1 MRRLKNNCEDTAM
14 RDKGKVYLVGAGP
27 GDPELLTRKAERL
40 LKEADVILY
49 DALVGEGIK
58 ELFPPGVRLID
69 VGKRADDHTYP
80 QDEINRMLVGLASE
94 YKRIVRLKGGD
105 PYVFGRGGEEAE
117 ALVKAGM
124 DVEAVP
130 GITSAIAVPELAG
143 IPVTHR
149 GWASALTIIT
159 GHEDPTKGDSA
170 LNFKALAQMKGTI
183 VILMGVNRLKENVDA
198 LLANGK
204 PAGTPV
210 AIIER
215 GTTSKERL
223 TAGKLGNIV
232 GLAELRGVKSPAII
246 VIGEVV
252 GLRSVLKK

>member
-1 MRRLKNNCEDTAM
+1 MRE
-14 RDKGKVYLVGAGP
+14 KGMVYLVGAGP

-80 QDEINRMLVGLASE
+80 QDEINRMLVDLASE
-94 YKRIVRLKGGD
+94 YKRVVRLKGGD

-117 ALVKAGM
+117 ALVTAGIE
-124 DVEAVP
+124 VEVVP
-130 GITSAIAVPELAG
+130 GITSAIAVPELVG

-149 GWASALTIIT
+149 GCASALTIIT
-159 GHEDPTKGDSA
+159 GHEDPTKGESA
-170 LNFKALAQMKGTI
+170 LSFKALAQMKGTI
-183 VILMGVNRLKENVDA
+183 VILMGIKRLKENVDA
-198 LLANGK
+198 LLAGGK
-204 PAGTPV
+204 PADTPA

-215 GTTSKERL
+215 GATGNERITS
-223 TAGKLGNIV
+223 GKLGNIV
-232 GLAELRGVKSPAII
+232 SMAELRGVKSPAII

-252 GLRSVLKK
+252 GLRRRLK

>member
-1 MRRLKNNCEDTAM
+1 MS
-14 RDKGKVYLVGAGP
+14 DKGKVYLVGAGP
-27 GDPELLTRKAERL
+27 GDPELMTGKAVRL
-40 LKEADVILY
+40 LREADVILY

-58 ELFPPGVRLID
+58 GLFPPGAVLID
-69 VGKRADDHTYP
+69 VGKRADDHTFR
-80 QDEINRMLVGLASE
+80 QEEINRMLVDLASE
-94 YKRIVRLKGGD
+94 HKKIVRLKGGD

-117 ALVKAGM
+117 CLVKAGI

-130 GITSAIAVPELAG
+130 GVTSAIAVPELAG

-149 GWASALTIIT
+149 GCASALTIIT

-170 LNFKALAQMKGTI
+170 LNFKALAQMRGTI
-183 VILMGVNRLKENVDA
+183 VILMGIKRLKENVDA

-204 PAGTPV
+204 PPETPV

-215 GTTSKERL
+215 GTTGKERI
-223 TAGKLGNIV
+223 TSGTLGNIV
-232 GLAELRGVKSPAII
+232 SMAELRGVKSPAII

-252 GLRSVLKK
+252 GLRRRLR

>member
-1 MRRLKNNCEDTAM
+1 MT
-14 RDKGKVYLVGAGP
+14 DKGKVYLVGAGP

-40 LKEADVILY
+40 LKDADIILY
-49 DALVGEGIK
+49 DALVGEGIR
-58 ELFPPGVRLID
+58 ELFPANVKLVD

-80 QDEINRMLVGLASE
+80 QEEINRMLVGLASE
-94 YKRIVRLKGGD
+94 YKRVVRLKGGD

-117 ALVKAGM
+117 ALRKAGIE
-124 DVEAVP
+124 VEVVP
-130 GITSAIAVPELAG
+130 GITSAIAVPEHAG

-149 GWASALTIIT
+149 GCSSAVTVIT
-159 GHEDPTKGDSA
+159 GHEDPTKGESA

-183 VILMGVNRLKENVDA
+183 VILMGIKRLKENVDA

-204 PAGTPV
+204 PRDTPV

-215 GTTSKERL
+215 GTTPRERV
-223 TAGKLGNIV
+223 TAGTLGNIV
-232 GLAELRGVKSPAII
+232 GLAELREVQAPAII

-252 GLRSVLKK
+252 RLRSVLK